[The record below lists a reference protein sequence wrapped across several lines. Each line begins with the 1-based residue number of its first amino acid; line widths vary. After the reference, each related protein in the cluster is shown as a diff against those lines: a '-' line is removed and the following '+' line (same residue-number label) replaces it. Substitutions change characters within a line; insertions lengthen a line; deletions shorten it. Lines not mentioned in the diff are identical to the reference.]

1 MTNAKHELLNHI
13 EKREVE
19 YVKIIFGKMYQGPPV
34 EIQGTLEQVLPL
46 LDFEYDSGYGTQELD
61 GYIWYADGTWSVRGE
76 YDGSEWWEHVVRPSK
91 DIKLGAW

>member
-19 YVKIIFGKMYQGPPV
+19 YVKIIFGKNYQGTPI

-46 LDFEYDSGYGTQELD
+46 LNFEYDSGFGTQELE
-61 GYIWYADGTWSVRGE
+61 GYIWYTDGTWSERGE
-76 YDGSEWWEHVVRPSK
+76 YDGYEWWEYKVRPSK